1 MKKEKIADQ
10 QFNLPLSNPL
20 SILTGKEPK
29 DFTREDLLK
38 VILDKQIE
46 RITFHHTA
54 LDGKIKEL
62 KIPVSSIKQAE
73 LVLSE
78 GERVDGSS
86 LFRGIID
93 AGSSDL
99 YIIPDYKTAFIS
111 PFDPTSLNFLCRYL
125 TSTGELA
132 SFTPD
137 NILARASDLIKK
149 TSGLSLYALGELE
162 FFLIGDFGND
172 DFPLPKQR
180 GYHASSPFAKSG
192 MILNEMLKYI
202 TQLCG
207 NVKYAHQEVGCLDT
221 VYSDLQELD
230 GKRAEQVEIEFLPT
244 PIEDTG
250 DILVLSKW
258 IIRNVAYKHGFVAT
272 FAPKLEIG
280 HAGSGMH
287 VHLALMKNNKNVM
300 TTEKGELSE
309 NARRLIGG
317 LCRYAPSLT
326 AFGNMVS
333 SSYLRLVPHQEA
345 PTKVCWSE
353 MNRSTLIR
361 VPLGWTNAK
370 NLSNIVNPQQK
381 TKLTDIPVRQ
391 TVEIR
396 SPDGSAQTHLLLA
409 GISMAAEWGLRN
421 KKESLEIAKNTYVQ
435 ENIHNSDKYK
445 DLIELATSCA
455 DSADILINNRDLYI
469 REGIFPPLVIEEVKK
484 ILQNETDR
492 NLEKRLKALP
502 EEDKI
507 KESRRIMHSKIH
519 TH

>member
-10 QFNLPLSNPL
+10 QFNLSLSNPL
-20 SILTGKEPK
+20 SILTGKESK

-38 VILDKQIE
+38 VIVEKQIE
-46 RITFHHTA
+46 RLTFHHTA

-62 KIPVSSIKQAE
+62 KIPVSSLKQAE

-86 LFRGIID
+86 LFKGIID

-111 PFDPTSLNFLCRYL
+111 PFDSTSLNFICRYL
-125 TSTGELA
+125 TPKGELA
-132 SFTPD
+132 QFTPD
-137 NILARASDLIKK
+137 NILARASSLIKK
-149 TSGLSLYALGELE
+149 TSGLNLYALGELE

-192 MILNEMLKYI
+192 IILNEMLKYI

-287 VHLALMKNNKNVM
+287 VHLALMKNNK
-300 TTEKGELSE
+300 
-309 NARRLIGG
+309 
-317 LCRYAPSLT
+317 
-326 AFGNMVS
+326 
-333 SSYLRLVPHQEA
+333 
-345 PTKVCWSE
+345 
-353 MNRSTLIR
+353 
-361 VPLGWTNAK
+361 
-370 NLSNIVNPQQK
+370 
-381 TKLTDIPVRQ
+381 
-391 TVEIR
+391 
-396 SPDGSAQTHLLLA
+396 
-409 GISMAAEWGLRN
+409 
-421 KKESLEIAKNTYVQ
+421 
-435 ENIHNSDKYK
+435 
-445 DLIELATSCA
+445 
-455 DSADILINNRDLYI
+455 
-469 REGIFPPLVIEEVKK
+469 K
-484 ILQNETDR
+484 ILKQ
-492 NLEKRLKALP
+492 L
-502 EEDKI
+502 
-507 KESRRIMHSKIH
+507 
-519 TH
+519 